1 MKKLL
6 ILSALAAAGLAGIAA
21 AQTTPTAPATT
32 MPPMKHH
39 GMGKG
44 MGQDA
49 NRDGVISRQEALD
62 AAGKRFDR
70 MDTNHDGRIDASE
83 MKAMRDLRQ
92 MRGAG
97 GPYGRRGGDMPP
109 PPASPD
115 GE

>member
-6 ILSALAAAGLAGIAA
+6 ILSALAATGLAGIAA
-21 AQTTPTAPATT
+21 AQTTPTDPAMPAP
-32 MPPMKHH
+32 MMKHR

-49 NRDGVISRQEALD
+49 NHDGVITRQEALD
-62 AAGKRFDR
+62 AAAKRFDR
-70 MDTNHDGRIDASE
+70 MDTNHDGKIDATE

-92 MRGAG
+92 MRGVG
-97 GPYGRRGGDMPP
+97 GPYGRGDMPP
-109 PPASPD
+109 PPGSPD

>member
-6 ILSALAAAGLAGIAA
+6 ILSALAATGLAGIAA
-21 AQTTPTAPATT
+21 AQTTPTAPAT
-32 MPPMKHH
+32 PPPAMKHR
-39 GMGKG
+39 G

-49 NRDGVISRQEALD
+49 NRDGVITRQEALD

-70 MDTNHDGRIDASE
+70 MDTNHDGKIDAAE

-92 MRGAG
+92 MRGIG
-97 GPYGRRGGDMPP
+97 GPYGRRGGDTP
-109 PPASPD
+109 PPAGSPD